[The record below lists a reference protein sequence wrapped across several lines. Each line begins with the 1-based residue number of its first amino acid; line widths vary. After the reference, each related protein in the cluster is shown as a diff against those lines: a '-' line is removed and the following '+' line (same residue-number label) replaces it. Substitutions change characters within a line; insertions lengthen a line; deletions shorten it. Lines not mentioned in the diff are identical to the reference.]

1 MTRLDKAKKAWND
14 VKIMIIALVSALV
27 LWYPVAYFHELGHII
42 VCVGSG
48 YNFYLTLTGLSPTT
62 ICSGQSN
69 PFWLLFVM
77 GGIFGV
83 IACLTPLVIGKI
95 RRNMG
100 IFVGLL
106 ILASVQAIY
115 AFFETFAHLAYL
127 NGQANY
133 PITIVFLCALGILF
147 LKYGR
152 SQKTSKEQ
160 SKEQSK
166 DDPNQKNGN

>member
-1 MTRLDKAKKAWND
+1 MIRKIEKAKKAWND
-14 VKIMIIALVSALV
+14 VKVMVIALVSALA

-42 VCVGSG
+42 ICVGSG
-48 YNFYLTLTGLSPTT
+48 HDFYLTLTGLSPTT
-62 ICSGQSN
+62 YCSGQSN

-77 GGIFGV
+77 GGIFGM
-83 IACLTPLVIGKI
+83 IACLTPLVIRKI
-95 RRNMG
+95 RKNRG

-106 ILASVQAIY
+106 ILASVQSIY

-133 PITIVFLCALGILF
+133 SIALVFLCALGILF

-152 SQKTSKEQ
+152 PQKTSKEQ
-160 SKEQSK
+160 PK
-166 DDPNQKNGN
+166 DNSN